1 MHSMIE
7 SVTELVQRLP
17 DYLGGH
23 MLLSISALAVGL
35 AISVPLGILA
45 SRRPKLAET
54 LLGAA
59 GILQTVPTLALLV
72 LMVPLL
78 GGLIGF
84 WPAFV
89 ALTLYSILP
98 ILANTVAGIRGVDR
112 VVVEAARGLGMSDRQ
127 ILRRVQ
133 LPLAAPV
140 IIAGIRTAT
149 VLVVGTATLATP
161 VGGASLGNYIFAG
174 LEMNNMVSTV
184 FGCIIAAALAVGLDQ
199 LVRLLQVAARRRSGR
214 LAAVACI
221 ALFLVIAGGLYGP
234 VTRLFAPPAPV
245 VASAPFTEQHI
256 LCEVLAGKL
265 HAAGFRVDQRQS
277 MGETIQFLALRHN
290 QVDCCVNYTGNVWA
304 TLMQRKDVQNPQTTF
319 EETTRFLRERYGIVC
334 LGRLGFENAYALAM
348 TRSRAEQLGIRS
360 IADLRRHAPR
370 FRIAGDLQFFER
382 GEWTRVRSQY
392 GLAFREVRPMD
403 ATLMYQAVADGS
415 VDVICAYTSDGRVL
429 EKDLVILDDPAQAF
443 PPYDAVLLLSAK
455 AARDPHL
462 RRALEPLVGAIDM
475 TTIRRANLR
484 VDVEGQPPRA
494 AAARLLAM
502 LGSG

>member
-1 MHSMIE
+1 MFDALTDLAS
-7 SVTELVQRLP
+7 RLP

-184 FGCIIAAALAVGLDQ
+184 FGCIIAAALAVALDQ
-199 LVRLLQVAARRRSGR
+199 LVRLLEVAARRRSGR
-214 LAAVACI
+214 LAITACV
-221 ALFLVIAGGLYGP
+221 ALFLVVCGGLYGP
-234 VTRLFAPPAPV
+234 VLRLFAPPAPV

-256 LCEVLAGKL
+256 LSEVLAGKL
-265 HAAGFRVDQRQS
+265 HAAGFRVDQRQG

-304 TLMQRKDVQNPQTTF
+304 TLMQRKDVQDPQTTY
-319 EETTRFLRERYGIVC
+319 EETARFLLERYGIVC

-348 TRSRAEQLGIRS
+348 TRPRAEQLGIRS
-360 IADLRRHAPR
+360 IADLRRHAPH

-382 GEWTRVRSQY
+382 GEWTRVRAQY
-392 GLAFREVRPMD
+392 GLAFREIRPMD

-415 VDVICAYTSDGRVL
+415 VEVICAYTSDGRIL

-455 AARDPHL
+455 AARDPQL

-475 TTIRRANLR
+475 TAIRRANLR

-494 AAARLLAM
+494 AAAGLLAQ
-502 LGSG
+502 LRRG